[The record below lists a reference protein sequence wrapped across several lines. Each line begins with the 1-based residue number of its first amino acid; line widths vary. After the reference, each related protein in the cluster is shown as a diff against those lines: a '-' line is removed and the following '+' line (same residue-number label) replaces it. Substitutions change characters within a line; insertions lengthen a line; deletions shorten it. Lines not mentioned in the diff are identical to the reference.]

1 MTTFQQQR
9 VLVVDDEPF
18 SQGLVAQML
27 RKAGAGEVLLASN
40 GYEALD
46 MLERH
51 AVTAMIIDFRMPGI
65 HGLELLKRIRTGK
78 TAAERNLI
86 CVMLTGHAVRHLVGL
101 AIVLDVD
108 TFLAKPVSLETL
120 IKHMNRALQYRF
132 EALPVEDYEAVDVR
146 HADAFLRTGG
156 VQPPPPPPEK
166 APEDAAAEEFLE
178 EMKAKAAEA
187 RLRAPPPAQSEPPGS
202 EAPAPASAPAPAPVP
217 AKPAAKAPARPA
229 GKPASP
235 PGAKPAAPREPAPA
249 AAAPKGPVKAV
260 KLSEIPE
267 GAVIA
272 KNIVGRTGT
281 LLVAAGTPF
290 RARYARRL
298 SEISDIEGE
307 IKEVW
312 IHE

>member
-1 MTTFQQQR
+1 MGRFWFCQKRSCIRVREGQPGDDVTTIQQQT

-27 RKAGAGEVLLASN
+27 RRAGIGEVLLAAN

-51 AVTAMIIDFRMPGI
+51 AITAIIIDFRMPGI

-78 TAAERNLI
+78 TAAARNLI

-120 IKHMNRALQYRF
+120 VKHLSRSLQYRF
-132 EALPVEDYEAVDVR
+132 EPLPIPDYDAVDVR
-146 HADAFLRTGG
+146 NADAFLRTGLP
-156 VQPPPPPPEK
+156 Q
-166 APEDAAAEEFLE
+166 
-178 EMKAKAAEA
+178 
-187 RLRAPPPAQSEPPGS
+187 
-202 EAPAPASAPAPAPVP
+202 PAPAKEAVEKDALLDAPAQDPKADAVPPDEPVRPLKTERPVPKSAP
-217 AKPAAKAPARPA
+217 AKPAAKPAARPTA
-229 GKPASP
+229 DHGASS
-235 PGAKPAAPREPAPA
+235 APA
-249 AAAPKGPVKAV
+249 AALNGPSKAV
-260 KLSEIPE
+260 KLTDIPE

-272 KNIVGRTGT
+272 KNIIGRTGT

-298 SEISDIEGE
+298 QELADIEGE

-312 IHE
+312 ILE

>member
-1 MTTFQQQR
+1 MTTIQQQS

-27 RKAGAGEVLLASN
+27 RRAGVGEVLLAAN

-46 MLERH
+46 MIERH
-51 AVTAMIIDFRMPGI
+51 AITAIIIDFRMPGI

-78 TAAERNLI
+78 TAAARNLI

-120 IKHMNRALQYRF
+120 VKHISRSLQYRF
-132 EALPVEDYEAVDVR
+132 EPLPVPDYEAVDVR
-146 HADAFLRTGG
+146 NADAFLRTG
-156 VQPPPPPPEK
+156 VPQ
-166 APEDAAAEEFLE
+166 
-178 EMKAKAAEA
+178 
-187 RLRAPPPAQSEPPGS
+187 
-202 EAPAPASAPAPAPVP
+202 PAPAKEPEKKDEWLDDVAPEPEKHEREPVAARP
-217 AKPAAKAPARPA
+217 AKTERPAAKAPP
-229 GKPASP
+229 
-235 PGAKPAAPREPAPA
+235 AKPSSKSAVRPTSDQAAHA
-249 AAAPKGPVKAV
+249 ALTGPSKAV

-272 KNIVGRTGT
+272 KNIVGRSGT

-298 SEISDIEGE
+298 QELSDIEGE

-312 IHE
+312 IVE

>member
-1 MTTFQQQR
+1 MTTFQQQK

-27 RKAGAGEVLLASN
+27 RRAGAGEVLVAAN

-51 AVTAMIIDFRMPGI
+51 AITAMIIDFRMPGI

-78 TAAERNLI
+78 TAAPRNLI

-120 IKHMNRALQYRF
+120 AKHMNRSLQYRF
-132 EALPVEDYEAVDVR
+132 EPLPVEDYEAVDVR
-146 HADAFLRTGG
+146 HADAFLRTG
-156 VQPPPPPPEK
+156 VPQPAAEK
-166 APEDAAAEEFLE
+166 AKDDEDDIYIDEPKVVAPAAPAGET
-178 EMKAKAAEA
+178 
-187 RLRAPPPAQSEPPGS
+187 RAPPK
-202 EAPAPASAPAPAPVP
+202 VD
-217 AKPAAKAPARPA
+217 KPAAKADAKAPAPARSAPA
-229 GKPASP
+229 KPVSSKPASSKP
-235 PGAKPAAPREPAPA
+235 TSKSAAKPGAAPAPA
-249 AAAPKGPVKAV
+249 AASNRPSKPVS
-260 KLSEIPE
+260 LSDVPE

-272 KNIVGRTGT
+272 KNIIGKTGT

-298 SEISDIEGE
+298 QELSDVEGE

>member
-1 MTTFQQQR
+1 MGTRVTTFQQQT

-27 RKAGAGEVLLASN
+27 RRAGAGEVLLAAN

-46 MLERH
+46 ILERQ
-51 AVTAMIIDFRMPGI
+51 AVTAIIIDFRMPGI

-78 TAAERNLI
+78 TAAPRNLI

-120 IKHMNRALQYRF
+120 VKHLSRSLQYRF
-132 EALPVEDYEAVDVR
+132 EPLPVDEYDAVDVR
-146 HADAFLRTGG
+146 HADAFLRTG
-156 VQPPPPPPEK
+156 VPQPP
-166 APEDAAAEEFLE
+166 APKTRDEDEREEFIDE
-178 EMKAKAAEA
+178 PKA
-187 RLRAPPPAQSEPPGS
+187 RAPRAADDL
-202 EAPAPASAPAPAPVP
+202 APKAP
-217 AKPAAKAPARPA
+217 AKPASRPSARPPAFAPEKAASSGRDPFAEQA
-229 GKPASP
+229 GSSMA
-235 PGAKPAAPREPAPA
+235 GRES
-249 AAAPKGPVKAV
+249 KSV
-260 KLSEIPE
+260 KLSDIPE

-272 KNIVGRTGT
+272 KNIVGRSGT

-298 SEISDIEGE
+298 QEIADIEGE
-307 IKEVW
+307 IKDVW
-312 IHE
+312 IYE

>member
-1 MTTFQQQR
+1 VTSFQQQT

-27 RKAGAGEVLLASN
+27 RRAGAGEVLLAAN

-46 MLERH
+46 ILERH
-51 AVTAMIIDFRMPGI
+51 SVTAIIIDFRMPGI
-65 HGLELLKRIRTGK
+65 HGLELLKRIRTGR
-78 TAAERNLI
+78 TPAARNLI

-120 IKHMNRALQYRF
+120 VKHLSRSLQYRF
-132 EALPVEDYEAVDVR
+132 EPLPVENYEAVDVR
-146 HADAFLRTGG
+146 HADAFLRPGAAPS
-156 VQPPPPPPEK
+156 VSAPKE
-166 APEDAAAEEFLE
+166 PEDAEAAEFLE
-178 EMKAKAAEA
+178 GIKARAANAMLKPEAKA
-187 RLRAPPPAQSEPPGS
+187 PTGDTK
-202 EAPAPASAPAPAPVP
+202 PV
-217 AKPAAKAPARPA
+217 KPERTEAKAPAKPISKSA
-229 GKPASP
+229 PKPAP
-235 PGAKPAAPREPAPA
+235 PGRELPAAPA
-249 AAAPKGPVKAV
+249 ASGPSKSV

-272 KNIVGRTGT
+272 KNIVGRSGT

-298 SEISDIEGE
+298 QELSDIEGE
-307 IKEVW
+307 IKDVW
-312 IHE
+312 IYE

>member
-1 MTTFQQQR
+1 VTTFQQQK

-27 RKAGAGEVLLASN
+27 RRAGAGEVLVAAN

-51 AVTAMIIDFRMPGI
+51 SITAMIIDFRMPGI

-78 TAAERNLI
+78 TAAPRNLI

-120 IKHMNRALQYRF
+120 AKHMNRSLQYRF
-132 EALPVEDYEAVDVR
+132 EPLPVEDYEAVDVR
-146 HADAFLRTGG
+146 HADAFLRTG
-156 VQPPPPPPEK
+156 VPQP
-166 APEDAAAEEFLE
+166 AAEKGKDDEDDVYIDGPKVVAPDDE
-178 EMKAKAAEA
+178 TRAVPKAE
-187 RLRAPPPAQSEPPGS
+187 
-202 EAPAPASAPAPAPVP
+202 
-217 AKPAAKAPARPA
+217 KPAAKTEAKAPAPARPA
-229 GKPASP
+229 PAKSAPAKPASSKP
-235 PGAKPAAPREPAPA
+235 SSAKPASKPSAKSGAAPAPA
-249 AAAPKGPVKAV
+249 AASNRPSKAV
-260 KLSEIPE
+260 SLSDIPE

-272 KNIVGRTGT
+272 KNIIGKTGT

-298 SEISDIEGE
+298 QEISDIEGE

>member
-1 MTTFQQQR
+1 MTTFQQQT

-27 RKAGAGEVLLASN
+27 RRAGAKEVLLAAN

-108 TFLAKPVSLETL
+108 TFLAKPVSLETMV
-120 IKHMNRALQYRF
+120 KHLNRSLQYRF
-132 EALPVEDYEAVDVR
+132 EPLPVEDYEAVDVR
-146 HADAFLRTGG
+146 HADAFLRTG
-156 VQPPPPPPEK
+156 VPQPAAPK
-166 APEDAAAEEFLE
+166 QKPEDGEFLE
-178 EMKAKAAEA
+178 E
-187 RLRAPPPAQSEPPGS
+187 PPAKVEKV
-202 EAPAPASAPAPAPVP
+202 ADSAPARPDI
-217 AKPAAKAPARPA
+217 KPAAKAR
-229 GKPASP
+229 
-235 PGAKPAAPREPAPA
+235 PAAPAGGRSAPSPGHEQAPA
-249 AAAPKGPVKAV
+249 STAASNRSSKCV
-260 KLSEIPE
+260 KLSEIPD

-272 KNIVGRTGT
+272 KNVVGRTGT

-298 SEISDIEGE
+298 QEISDIEGE

-312 IHE
+312 IYE